1 LKRLIITADDFGAA
15 REVNDAVEAAHR
27 GGVLTAASLMVAAP
41 QAADAVSRARRL
53 PSLRVGLHLTLLQGR
68 PVLRPSAVPQL
79 VNGAGV
85 FPSNPAV
92 LGTRL
97 TASRAARRQLA
108 AEITAQ
114 FAAFS
119 DSGLTLDHCNA
130 HLHFHLHPLV
140 GRLIV
145 LIGPRFG
152 LRAVRLPLEPAAVLR
167 RLERRT
173 WSASTAVSVP
183 FALALRRRLAAAGL
197 LVADRA
203 FGLRWSGKMTGTRL
217 AGLIRHL
224 PQGVSEIYLH
234 PATGPYPGAARGYR
248 YAEEL
253 QALLAPE
260 VSALCRD
267 PTLRLG
273 GFRDFAAAGAAT
285 TLPGA
290 ALSA

>member
-15 REVNDAVEAAHR
+15 RQVNDAVEAAHR

-41 QAADAVSRARRL
+41 EAADAITRARRL

-68 PVLRPSAVPQL
+68 PALPPSAVPQL

-145 LIGPRFG
+145 LIGARFG
-152 LRAVRLPLEPAAVLR
+152 LRAVR
-167 RLERRT
+167 
-173 WSASTAVSVP
+173 
-183 FALALRRRLAAAGL
+183 LRRRLAAAGL
-197 LVADRA
+197 LVAERT
-203 FGLRWSGKMTGTRL
+203 FGLRWSGQMTGARL
-217 AGLIRHL
+217 AGLIRQL

-234 PATGPYPGAARGYR
+234 PATATYPGAARGYR

-260 VSALCRD
+260 VIALCRD
-267 PTLRLG
+267 AALRLG
-273 GFRDFAAAGAAT
+273 GFGDFAPSGTPAAFPRAAV
-285 TLPGA
+285 
-290 ALSA
+290 SA